1 MNYLSILVINKR
13 KNELLTSPDARE
25 KLPIFIGTLER
36 QQEYGLLIK
45 PEPFAPEK
53 LKDIE
58 TNNSNLKGKDSET
71 SSE

>member
-36 QQEYGLLIK
+36 QQEYGLLINPK
-45 PEPFAPEK
+45 RFAPEQK
-53 LKDIE
+53 KTTRFLE
-58 TNNSNLKGKDSET
+58 WFSVYNLV
-71 SSE
+71 